1 MILLKKNP
9 QYNNN
14 VLREPKDFDDIFNL
28 PDKDEWINAINEELH
43 NMRKLNVFRVAQS
56 LPKGVN
62 IVSCK
67 WVLKYKRDSDGNII
81 KRKARLVARG
91 FTQRYGIDYIFTFS
105 PTLKLDSLRIIIA
118 IAVQRNYKVVQIDV
132 NAAYLNAELNEDIYI
147 KAPKGHPMY
156 NHGYLKLNKA
166 LYGLKQA
173 GREWNETLNN
183 TMVKMNFRR
192 LTSEPCIYIKEN
204 NSKEIQCIIAVYV
217 DDILLAGKEK
227 EIIYVKEQIKEY
239 FNIKDIGEVDFIIGI
254 KFEKCGDGYIIHQ
267 KHYIKDLLIKFK
279 LVNSPPTKNLK
290 PIEDLALRKE
300 RCDET
305 LYRSA
310 IGNLIYLA
318 ICTRPDIIFAVSK
331 AARRNKNPTLEDWA
345 NVQRIFKYLKYT
357 INYGIKFTKDKHLRI
372 FVDADYAGDIDSR
385 KSTSGFLITIGG
397 APTSWYS
404 KLQKCVATST
414 AESEYYSIS
423 DCAKH
428 CLWYLNI
435 LNELNIGIN
444 YVIINVDNKAAI
456 YNCQNQS
463 INPRSKHIDIKY
475 HHVRDLINEK
485 KIKLKYIRS
494 ENNLADGFTKY
505 LSNILMNRFRDSL
518 LVEMKNY

>member
-1 MILLKKNP
+1 
-9 QYNNN
+9 
-14 VLREPKDFDDIFNL
+14 
-28 PDKDEWINAINEELH
+28 
-43 NMRKLNVFRVAQS
+43 
-56 LPKGVN
+56 
-62 IVSCK
+62 
-67 WVLKYKRDSDGNII
+67 
-81 KRKARLVARG
+81 
-91 FTQRYGIDYIFTFS
+91 
-105 PTLKLDSLRIIIA
+105 
-118 IAVQRNYKVVQIDV
+118 
-132 NAAYLNAELNEDIYI
+132 
-147 KAPKGHPMY
+147 
-156 NHGYLKLNKA
+156 
-166 LYGLKQA
+166 
-173 GREWNETLNN
+173 
-183 TMVKMNFRR
+183 
-192 LTSEPCIYIKEN
+192 
-204 NSKEIQCIIAVYV
+204 
-217 DDILLAGKEK
+217 
-227 EIIYVKEQIKEY
+227 VKEQIKEY
-239 FNIKDIGEVDFIIGI
+239 FNIKDIGEFDFIIGI

-267 KHYIKDLLIKFK
+267 RHYIKDLLIKFK
-279 LVNSPPTKNLK
+279 LVNSSPTKNLK
-290 PIEDLALRKE
+290 PIEDLVLRKR

-305 LYRSA
+305 LYRSS
-310 IGNLIYLA
+310 IGNLIYLST
-318 ICTRPDIIFAVSK
+318 CTRPDIIFAVSK

-428 CLWYLNI
+428 CLWYLNL

-444 YVIINVDNKAAI
+444 YVTINVGNKAAI

-475 HHVRDLINEK
+475 HHMRDLINEK
-485 KIKLKYIRS
+485 RIKLKYIRS

-505 LSNILMNRFRDSL
+505 LNNILMNKFRNSL
-518 LVEMKNY
+518 FVEMKNY